1 MRVFSID
8 GRSWV
13 VRPELLT
20 ESGRACGWETIL
32 FESSPAGA
40 ARLVYRPAGW
50 LRNASDSELAA
61 ALAEA
66 EPVRARW
73 GSTDT

>member
-1 MRVFSID
+1 MRVFSTG

-13 VRPELLT
+13 VRPELLD
-20 ESGRACGWETIL
+20 ESGVRRGWETIL

-50 LRNASDSELAA
+50 LRGASDSELAA
-61 ALAEA
+61 AFAEA
-66 EPVRARW
+66 EPVRAQW
-73 GSTDT
+73 GVPES

>member
-1 MRVFSID
+1 MRVVSID

-13 VRPELLT
+13 VRPELLE
-20 ESGRACGWETIL
+20 ESGTRAGWETIL
-32 FESSPAGA
+32 FESSPLGA

-50 LRNASDSELAA
+50 LRTATDADLAA

-66 EPVRARW
+66 ESVRSQW
-73 GSTDT
+73 GVAEP

>member
-1 MRVFSID
+1 MRVFSSA

-13 VRPELLT
+13 VRPELLD
-20 ESGRACGWETIL
+20 ESGVQRGWETIL

-50 LRNASDSELAA
+50 LRTASDSELAA

-66 EPVRARW
+66 EPVRAQW
-73 GSTDT
+73 GLPEP